1 MRRHLGTCV
10 YIVYG
15 TVESPNKVE
24 EYNAFVYDSNFSE
37 WEGKQNHGAIIDNQK
52 HSYLRAFSHEDLI
65 DVKSTRKS
73 LSSYFGGVRR
83 VHGWLKI
90 IGKI

>member
-1 MRRHLGTCV
+1 MPLSMILIFKSGK
-10 YIVYG
+10 
-15 TVESPNKVE
+15 EN
-24 EYNAFVYDSNFSE
+24 NATALLLTTE
-37 WEGKQNHGAIIDNQK
+37 K

-73 LSSYFGGVRR
+73 LSSYFGGVTM

-90 IGKI
+90 IGKT